1 MSAPN
6 FAIATWRMC
15 SQTTRFW
22 SQKCFRSPMPK
33 NFKIIYIIYANHKGM
48 KLEIKKKTKTGKFT
62 HGRRLNN
69 MFLNKQVKEETK
81 KDLKKCPETKMETQ
95 HIKN

>member
-1 MSAPN
+1 
-6 FAIATWRMC
+6 
-15 SQTTRFW
+15 
-22 SQKCFRSPMPK
+22 
-33 NFKIIYIIYANHKGM
+33 M